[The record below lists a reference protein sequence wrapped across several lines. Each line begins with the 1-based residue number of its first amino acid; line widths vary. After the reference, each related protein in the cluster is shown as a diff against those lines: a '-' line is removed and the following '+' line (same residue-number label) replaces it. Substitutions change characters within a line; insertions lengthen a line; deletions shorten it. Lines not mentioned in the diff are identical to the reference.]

1 MKSGFTL
8 LEVLIALL
16 AAALISIMSFDFLAN
31 TIFLKERIDNSISND
46 SKHSKAIHLMRLDMI
61 QAVPFKLK
69 DQNYNNLNNVFI
81 GSNEERILTF
91 VSLSSSDI
99 SITNSKLRRI
109 IYRVKDRNLVRTT
122 TLANNEN
129 VVLSEEILLSNIDKF
144 QIYFGDS
151 LDDMTD
157 IYPGISVAENSSF
170 PQFVVL
176 NYEINERAFS
186 QIMGFFRWKGD
197 LY

>member
-31 TIFLKERIDNSISND
+31 TIFLKERIDDSIAND

-61 QAVPFKLK
+61 QAIPFKLK
-69 DQNYNNLNNVFI
+69 DQNYNSLNNVFL
-81 GSNEERILTF
+81 GSNEDRILTF
-91 VSLSSSDI
+91 VSLSSSDA

-109 IYRVKDRNLVRTT
+109 IYRIKDKNLIRTS

-129 VVLSEEILLSNIDKF
+129 VVLSEEILLSNIDNF
-144 QIYFGDS
+144 RISFGDS

-157 IYPGISVAENSSF
+157 IYPGLNIVENKSF
-170 PQFVVL
+170 PQFVAL
-176 NYEINERAFS
+176 NYEINERKFS
-186 QIMGFFRWKGD
+186 QIMGFFR
-197 LY
+197 

>member
-1 MKSGFTL
+1 M
-8 LEVLIALL
+8 
-16 AAALISIMSFDFLAN
+16 
-31 TIFLKERIDNSISND
+31 
-46 SKHSKAIHLMRLDMI
+46 
-61 QAVPFKLK
+61 
-69 DQNYNNLNNVFI
+69 
-81 GSNEERILTF
+81 
-91 VSLSSSDI
+91 
-99 SITNSKLRRI
+99 RRI

-157 IYPGISVAENSSF
+157 IYPGISVAENLSF

-186 QIMGFFRWKGD
+186 QVMGFFR
-197 LY
+197 

>member
-176 NYEINERAFS
+176 NYEINERVFS
-186 QIMGFFRWKGD
+186 QIMGFFR
-197 LY
+197 

>member
-8 LEVLIALL
+8 IEVLIALL

-157 IYPGISVAENSSF
+157 IYPGISVAENLSF

-186 QIMGFFRWKGD
+186 QVMGFFR
-197 LY
+197 

>member
-69 DQNYNNLNNVFI
+69 DQNYSNLNNVFI

-157 IYPGISVAENSSF
+157 IYPGISVAENLSF

-186 QIMGFFRWKGD
+186 QVMGFFR
-197 LY
+197 

>member
-8 LEVLIALL
+8 IEVLIALL

-186 QIMGFFRWKGD
+186 QIMGFFR
-197 LY
+197 

>member
-16 AAALISIMSFDFLAN
+16 AAALISIMSFNFLAN
-31 TIFLKERIDNSISND
+31 TIFLKERIDHSISND

-61 QAVPFKLK
+61 QAIPFKLK
-69 DQNYNNLNNVFI
+69 DLNYKNLNNVFI

-91 VSLSSSDI
+91 VSLSSSDT

-109 IYRVKDRNLVRTT
+109 IYRIKEKNLIRTS

-129 VVLSEEILLSNIDKF
+129 VVLSEEILLSNIDNF
-144 QIYFGDS
+144 RISFGDS

-157 IYPGISVAENSSF
+157 IYPGLNIAENKSF

-176 NYEINERAFS
+176 NYEINERKFS
-186 QIMGFFRWKGD
+186 QIMGFFR
-197 LY
+197 

>member
-157 IYPGISVAENSSF
+157 IYPGISVAENLSF

-176 NYEINERAFS
+176 SYEINERAFS
-186 QIMGFFRWKGD
+186 QVMGFFR
-197 LY
+197 

>member
-91 VSLSSSDI
+91 VSLSSSDT

-109 IYRVKDRNLVRTT
+109 IYRIKDKNLIRTS

-129 VVLSEEILLSNIDKF
+129 VVLSEKFYYRILIISDLF
-144 QIYFGDS
+144 YDS

-157 IYPGISVAENSSF
+157 IYPIK
-170 PQFVVL
+170 
-176 NYEINERAFS
+176 YCR
-186 QIMGFFRWKGD
+186 K
-197 LY
+197 

>member
-157 IYPGISVAENSSF
+157 IYPGISVAENLSF

-176 NYEINERAFS
+176 NYEIDERAFS
-186 QIMGFFRWKGD
+186 QVMGFFR
-197 LY
+197 

>member
-8 LEVLIALL
+8 LEILIALL

-157 IYPGISVAENSSF
+157 IYPGISVAENLSF

-186 QIMGFFRWKGD
+186 QVMGFFR
-197 LY
+197 